1 MARYGIYHFHILFL
15 ILFLFEFSA
24 SIPVGRNNPAMG
36 RDLVNRSNKNTVESL
51 RVVQS
56 KANVDNELPKLEE
69 SKVSQNMNKEPKQL
83 ARVTPF

>member
-1 MARYGIYHFHILFL
+1 
-15 ILFLFEFSA
+15 
-24 SIPVGRNNPAMG
+24 MG